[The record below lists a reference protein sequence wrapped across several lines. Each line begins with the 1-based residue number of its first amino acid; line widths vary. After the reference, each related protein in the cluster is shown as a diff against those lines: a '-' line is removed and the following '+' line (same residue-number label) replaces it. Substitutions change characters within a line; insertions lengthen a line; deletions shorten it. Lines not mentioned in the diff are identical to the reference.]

1 VNGFEH
7 KSPAIVSQ
15 DSIGDGRASDAKRS
29 KMLDTKKAGGS
40 PARNPNLYPAYARE
54 RGRIGCGGRQVGDAV
69 TRAKNDPLL
78 EPGPGN

>member
-1 VNGFEH
+1 
-7 KSPAIVSQ
+7 
-15 DSIGDGRASDAKRS
+15 
-29 KMLDTKKAGGS
+29 MLDTKKAGGS